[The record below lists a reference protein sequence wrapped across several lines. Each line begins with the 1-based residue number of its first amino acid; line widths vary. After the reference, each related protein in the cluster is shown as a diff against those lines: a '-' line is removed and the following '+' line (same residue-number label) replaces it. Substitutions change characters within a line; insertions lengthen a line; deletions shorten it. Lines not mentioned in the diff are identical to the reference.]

1 MTIGSEWLSSSYQT
15 SAQSA
20 RKRAGAV
27 ALIVALVF
35 GIGLVVGIRV
45 DGAGD
50 SGGDPS
56 ISTPTT
62 GQPDPGPTG
71 VLNGVPVGYA
81 QTEAGALAAAEH
93 FQEIGSSSLAA
104 DESVYVEA
112 MSTMAAPEWR
122 ERAEE
127 TGRNGVAFFE
137 ERYGVEGSLL
147 TSPVG
152 ARLVEFSPST
162 AVVEL
167 WSVSL
172 SSGSNVPAGEQVWSL
187 TTLSL
192 RWVEGDWR
200 ISDQETSSSPPPP
213 LVNGQQPESARRLV
227 DEFSRG

>member
-20 RKRAGAV
+20 RRRAGAV

-50 SGGDPS
+50 SGGDPR
-56 ISTPTT
+56 ISTPNT

-81 QTEAGALAAAEH
+81 QTEAGAIAAAEH

-104 DESVYVEA
+104 DGSVYVEA

-122 ERAEE
+122 ERSEE
-127 TGRNGVAFFE
+127 TGLNGVGFFE
-137 ERYGVEGSLL
+137 RRYRVEGSLV

-152 ARLVEFSPST
+152 ARLVEF
-162 AVVEL
+162 
-167 WSVSL
+167 
-172 SSGSNVPAGEQVWSL
+172 
-187 TTLSL
+187 
-192 RWVEGDWR
+192 
-200 ISDQETSSSPPPP
+200 
-213 LVNGQQPESARRLV
+213 
-227 DEFSRG
+227 